1 MFINNYKNL
10 IRPLLLLTV
19 GYGICETPA
28 DFENTQL
35 KWSSPSTLTRNPPI
49 PSTWTRNHARARTQM
64 RESEPLASSSSY
76 RRITTNR
83 SLLWVTSFEYV
94 HEGVT
99 RGGGGVQY
107 DRLIDVLTI
116 QCHSV
121 VLEIIG
127 WSFSSSARSTD
138 D

>member
-1 MFINNYKNL
+1 MGFAKRQQILKIHNSNC
-10 IRPLLLLTV
+10 P
-19 GYGICETPA
+19 TP
-28 DFENTQL
+28 
-35 KWSSPSTLTRNPPI
+35 SPSTLTLTPPI

-99 RGGGGVQY
+99 RGGRGSAVRPFHVLSNATRWFWKSLAGVFRALPVPQM
-107 DRLIDVLTI
+107 IDLFNFHVSRQLLT
-116 QCHSV
+116 QW
-121 VLEIIG
+121 L
-127 WSFSSSARSTD
+127 
-138 D
+138 